1 MSTTGIYKNQ
11 VTMTHN
17 SRQLTS
23 DLGFFCKV
31 KIIESGR
38 FERFYYCR
46 NLKFG
51 MRI

>member
-1 MSTTGIYKNQ
+1 MSTTVIYKNQ

-23 DLGFFCKV
+23 GFFCKV
-31 KIIESGR
+31 KIIERGR
-38 FERFYYCR
+38 LELLYYCR